1 MAASE
6 ASEAN
11 DEMRG
16 ILDPLIHSHRVVPQ
30 ARRST
35 GANRTRGQN
44 IVLSEQR
51 THAYRRLGELAT
63 WQSRL
68 RAQRMV
74 GRPEYF
80 SPSHKRHEDH
90 LDPHI

>member
-11 DEMRG
+11 NEMRG

-35 GANRTRGQN
+35 RANRTRGQN

-51 THAYRRLGELAT
+51 THAYRRVGARLSGDLSVLLAALGSSGYGPMDG
-63 WQSRL
+63 QPSRIFIHR
-68 RAQRMV
+68 RA
-74 GRPEYF
+74 
-80 SPSHKRHEDH
+80 
-90 LDPHI
+90 